1 MFVILLMTI
10 IVGGLVV
17 TSSVQL
23 GKAQNSYVNFSG
35 TISSDTT
42 WSVGNTYNLTGSTIV
57 AKGATL
63 TIEPGVSVIFSNFV
77 YSNGTEYRGNIQI
90 EGTIIAKGTRTN
102 RILFYGNSPIAG
114 RNTFG
119 AIKFESSVG
128 WNEKTDKGSIV
139 EYTQG
144 EAITIINSSPKINQN
159 ILNGMYVES
168 SNFGQ

>member
-63 TIEPGVSVIFSNFV
+63 TIEPGVSVIFIIL
-77 YSNGTEYRGNIQI
+77 YIQTEQ
-90 EGTIIAKGTRTN
+90 
-102 RILFYGNSPIAG
+102 
-114 RNTFG
+114 NT
-119 AIKFESSVG
+119 
-128 WNEKTDKGSIV
+128 
-139 EYTQG
+139 
-144 EAITIINSSPKINQN
+144 EAIYKLRAQ
-159 ILNGMYVES
+159 
-168 SNFGQ
+168 